1 LTARIPYAIIRYRI
15 VTFDAR
21 TLKGKAFM
29 KKTRRPVRLVLS
41 LVLCAACLIGL
52 IPPVS
57 AQAETQRDTVL
68 TTLVYYRN
76 DSDSDVIG
84 RLEQD
89 TQLTVLG
96 ETQNYYQIDCYE
108 FRGYISK
115 EQVRV
120 NRLGQYFVDCKEGH
134 RDTVVTEVYT
144 RAETLKMRTQL
155 ISWANSRLGDPY
167 VYGGARPG
175 AFDCSGLMLW
185 LYEKQGITLNRR
197 STTQLENGIIISRES
212 AQPGDLVFFREPWD
226 PCLTSHVGIYI
237 GNNMIIH
244 AGSKG
249 VSIANL
255 DGYWFADYY
264 LCIRRIIVTE
274 SVEVETLIEKV
285 APSVFSGQRLFY
297 EMPIHRSAI
306 MMVM

>member
-1 LTARIPYAIIRYRI
+1 MRK
-15 VTFDAR
+15 TF
-21 TLKGKAFM
+21 
-29 KKTRRPVRLVLS
+29 RPVRLLLS

-57 AQAETQRDTVL
+57 AASETQRDTVL

-76 DSDSDVIG
+76 DSNSDVIG
-84 RLEQD
+84 RLENG
-89 TQLTVLG
+89 TELAVLG
-96 ETQNYYQIDCYE
+96 ETQSYYQIDCYE

-120 NRLGQYFVDCKEGH
+120 NRLGEYFVDCKEGH

-144 RAETLKMRTQL
+144 RAETLMMRTQL

-197 STTQLENGIIISRES
+197 STTQLENGIIIPRES

-237 GNNMIIH
+237 GNNKIIH
-244 AGSKG
+244 SGTKG
-249 VSIANL
+249 VCIADL

-264 LCIRRIIVTE
+264 LCVRRIIVTE
-274 SVEVETLIEKV
+274 SVEVETLIDKV
-285 APSVFSGQRLFY
+285 APAVSGVQR
-297 EMPIHRSAI
+297 MIHEPNLYRSAI